1 MSLKIQS
8 KSSGLLPTLSK
19 VPNNC
24 VNYNVN
30 KCYVNLHFY
39 RVLLSRAYMKL
50 MKVED
55 HVSLVAGNFT
65 EKLPEFE

>member
-1 MSLKIQS
+1 M
-8 KSSGLLPTLSK
+8 
-19 VPNNC
+19 PNNC